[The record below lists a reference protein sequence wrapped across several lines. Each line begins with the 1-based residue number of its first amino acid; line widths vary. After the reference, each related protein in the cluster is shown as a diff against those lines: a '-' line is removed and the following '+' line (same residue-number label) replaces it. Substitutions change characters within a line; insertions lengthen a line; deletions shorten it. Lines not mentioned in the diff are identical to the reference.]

1 MKILI
6 FTDLD
11 GTLLN
16 HDDYSFE
23 DALPALEMIKKSG
36 IPLILTTS
44 KTRREVELL
53 QKELGID
60 DPFIVENGAAIY
72 FPPKYTEFFIDDTQ
86 QEPPFQIIQIIQ
98 LGISYDRIRS
108 FIDEIRDR
116 FDIRGFGDM
125 SVQEISDIT
134 GLSMGQSEFARARE
148 YTEPFMINADQD
160 IHLLQGL
167 AMEHG
172 IKITKG
178 GRFHH
183 MIGVNQDKGEAIKLV
198 RNIFDQKE
206 NAKHLAIGLGE
217 STNDVPMLNN
227 VDIPV
232 LIPHPAQGYMEVSFP
247 GLIKAGEPGSK
258 GWNEIMEKLLN
269 ELATDNTGYIQ
280 GRFEC
285 RSS

>member
-16 HDDYSFE
+16 HEDYSFE
-23 DALPALEMIKKSG
+23 DASAALERIKKSG

-53 QKELGID
+53 QKEIGID

-72 FPPKYTEFFIDDTQ
+72 FPPKYTEYFLEDIRQ
-86 QEPPFQIIQIIQ
+86 PPPFQIAQVIQ

-108 FIDEIRDR
+108 FIDEVRDK
-116 FDIRGFGDM
+116 FNIRGFGDM

-134 GLSMGQSEFARARE
+134 GLPRVRAEFARARE
-148 YTEPFMINADQD
+148 YTEPFIMDQNHD
-160 IHLLQGL
+160 IYMLQGL
-167 AMEHG
+167 AVERG

-183 MIGVNQDKGEAIKLV
+183 MIGVNQDKGEAVKTV

-206 NAKHLAIGLGE
+206 GEKHLTIGIGD
-217 STNDVPMLNN
+217 SINDVPMLNN

-232 LIPHPAQGYMEVSFP
+232 LIPHPVNGYLDVSFP
-247 GLIKAGEPGSK
+247 GLIKAVEPGSK
-258 GWNEIMEKLLN
+258 GWNETIERLLN
-269 ELATDNTGYIQ
+269 G
-280 GRFEC
+280 FET
-285 RSS
+285 SNN

>member
-16 HDDYSFE
+16 HEDYSFN
-23 DALPALEMIKKSG
+23 DALPMLGRIRKTG

-53 QKELGID
+53 QKEIGID

-72 FPPKYTEFFIDDTQ
+72 FPPKYTDFFIDGSQ
-86 QEPPFQIIQIIQ
+86 QEAPFQIMQIIQ
-98 LGISYDRIRS
+98 LGISYDRIRA
-108 FIDEIRDR
+108 FIEEIRDQ

-125 SVQEISDIT
+125 SVQEISDMT
-134 GLSMGQSEFARARE
+134 GLTIRRAEFARARQ
-148 YTEPFMINADQD
+148 YTEPFIMGQDQD
-160 IHLLQGL
+160 IYRLQGL
-167 AMEHG
+167 AVEQD

-183 MIGVNQDKGEAIKLV
+183 MIGVNQDKGEAVKMV
-198 RNIFDQKE
+198 RDIFDQKHGE
-206 NAKHLAIGLGE
+206 KHLTIGLGD
-217 STNDVPMLNN
+217 SINDVPMLNN

-232 LIPHPAQGYMEVSFP
+232 LIPHPERGYLEATFA
-247 GLIKAGEPGSK
+247 GLVRAGEPGSK
-258 GWNEIMEKLLN
+258 GWNDVMERLLN
-269 ELATDNTGYIQ
+269 ELETSNT
-280 GRFEC
+280 
-285 RSS
+285 